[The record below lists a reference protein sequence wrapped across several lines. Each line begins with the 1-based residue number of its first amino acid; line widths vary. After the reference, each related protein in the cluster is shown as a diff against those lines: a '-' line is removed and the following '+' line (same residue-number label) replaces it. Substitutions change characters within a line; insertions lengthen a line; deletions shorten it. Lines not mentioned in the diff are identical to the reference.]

1 MLQYLGPLYSVTIFL
16 VTMDGR
22 RKERGEFTH
31 RKMPSFSYLSLIYT
45 EELMLG
51 FSDPV
56 DHVHSR
62 AFHVIRFYESLSVTL
77 RLTQDRWRSCSP
89 VIISPAQERL
99 QTEGMVIGFQLQERP
114 ALRQA
119 VGQGF
124 LITPQQFIVPSVRV
138 RANPGLASL
147 SLPPQE

>member
-1 MLQYLGPLYSVTIFL
+1 
-16 VTMDGR
+16 
-22 RKERGEFTH
+22 
-31 RKMPSFSYLSLIYT
+31 MPSFSYLSLIYT

-99 QTEGMVIGFQLQERP
+99 HTEGMVIGFQLKGRP
-114 ALRQA
+114 SGRRAKFPHYTTA
-119 VGQGF
+119 IHCF
-124 LITPQQFIVPSVRV
+124 LARECGPT
-138 RANPGLASL
+138 NPGLPFPTPTGMSITAT
-147 SLPPQE
+147 